1 MLWKLYKEAFFF
13 VLCHFF
19 LFPFLLLSPSVYNIS
34 DVNSGIQN
42 ERYNFASQKLW
53 PTPYRETRQKL
64 NRTVLLSKKK
74 KKKIQLRCITRLSLE
89 TSYFPS
95 TKNSKMFHIIFSF
108 PSTQLISIHSNSVH
122 EKISKPKIFKW
133 FLRVLANSVA
143 KKTYLVMMFKWSQKT
158 KSQQKSVIMSAISL
172 PSPTKV
178 GGKKKSTASSTQ
190 DSSKLPTSQLT

>member
-1 MLWKLYKEAFFF
+1 MNGIILLHRNYDLHLIEKQGKNWIELYFF
-13 VLCHFF
+13 
-19 LFPFLLLSPSVYNIS
+19 P
-34 DVNSGIQN
+34 
-42 ERYNFASQKLW
+42 
-53 PTPYRETRQKL
+53 
-64 NRTVLLSKKK
+64 KKK